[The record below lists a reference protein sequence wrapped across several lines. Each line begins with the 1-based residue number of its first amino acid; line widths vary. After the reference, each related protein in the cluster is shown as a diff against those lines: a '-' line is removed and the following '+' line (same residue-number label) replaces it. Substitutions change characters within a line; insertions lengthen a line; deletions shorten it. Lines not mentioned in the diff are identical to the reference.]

1 MTVLPVENE
10 DMLAQAAAE
19 AADAK
24 DAFVVDL
31 EGYEGPL
38 HMLLDLARRHKID
51 LVHVSILTLADQYL
65 AWVRE
70 AREKKIDLAADYL
83 LMAAWL
89 AFLKSKLLL
98 PSEKKSEDE
107 LDAGEL
113 AGRLAFRLRRLDAMR
128 KAMNDLHAGHIDGRD
143 VFARGDPQLAKIIRK
158 PLWTTSLHDILKAF
172 GDINT
177 RKVKQRA
184 HVIAR
189 QPVVPLDSARRRLAE
204 LVPDLIDWV
213 SIQEMHAEDE
223 ASKDAPRRSE
233 VASFFSA
240 ALELTKNRVVDIR
253 QDQAF
258 SDVYVRKTPSGEPP
272 SEPTGLKAAE

>member
-107 LDAGEL
+107 LDASEL
-113 AGRLAFRLRRLDAMR
+113 AGRLAFRLRRLEAMR
-128 KAMNDLHAGHIDGRD
+128 KAVNDLYGGHIDGRD

-204 LVPDLIDWV
+204 LVPDLIDWA

-258 SDVYVRKTPSGEPP
+258 SDVYVRKTPSAEPD
-272 SEPTGLKAAE
+272 LKAAE